1 MLLSIA
7 HSPIAEKA
15 CSPLNLP
22 YPQSEDI
29 ATALEVAD
37 MIRSK
42 AIQPKMAMQSLKKRI
57 ASKNGRVQM
66 YAIGV
71 SDIYS
76 CTADGLKLTDR
87 VQLTDTCIKN
97 GGDHFLLEVASKEFV
112 DELSNLIKA
121 TVSNSCFC
129 LIC

>member
-1 MLLSIA
+1 MSWLWGSTTNPQFEELAGSYFTVMLLSIA

-76 CTADGLKLTDR
+76 CTR
-87 VQLTDTCIKN
+87 
-97 GGDHFLLEVASKEFV
+97 
-112 DELSNLIKA
+112 
-121 TVSNSCFC
+121 
-129 LIC
+129 